1 MHTLKALAGKAFTA
15 IMLQDL
21 DFSKEVRP
29 MCIRMSLFVDLL
41 INPEIVVNVITDCSM
56 AIAHS
61 LADDQFDSNK

>member
-21 DFSKEVRP
+21 DFSKEVRS
-29 MCIRMSLFVDLL
+29 MCARMSLFVNLF
-41 INPEIVVNVITDCSM
+41 INSEIVVDIITDCNV